1 MKDNSKALIFDFSK
15 KNFYSLTPLISTI
28 DDDENLGGLD
38 LILADKLDVGV
49 IKRELKKYDEI
60 IIGTSFRT
68 AQLPDIYER
77 MKLIYSNL
85 KTSDLEKINFIAGG
99 SHPSGDPLS
108 TLKIGFDAAFIGE
121 AESSLSTFLDAF
133 LQQKDLLSTPG
144 IAYLD
149 DKNDELKKNPRPP
162 AIVLDEYPFISA
174 KRGLHP
180 PLEISRG
187 CAFGCTF
194 CQVPNLF
201 QRQVRHRSPDVI
213 INAIKWMLPRRL
225 NDIRFITPNS
235 FGYMSSKP
243 RYVNEEAILY
253 LLSSIRSMD
262 GIRDIFFGT
271 FPGEVRPE
279 TVTEDFMNNIKPYLS
294 NRRISVGLQSGSD
307 KVLKKIRR
315 GHSVRDGLDAI
326 NILLSTGFTPVVDII
341 IGIPG
346 ASEEDEQLT
355 MELMNNFIEE
365 DVVFRAH
372 VFMPLPGTALEKTE
386 YSPVSS
392 KIKKTLGRLISQG
405 KIEGSWSQQEI
416 YAKDTWSTIKRIY
429 DLPPIKRE
437 DTH

>member
-1 MKDNSKALIFDFSK
+1 MKNSSKALIFDFSK

-28 DDDENLGGLD
+28 DNDENLSDLD
-38 LILADKLDVGV
+38 VILAEELDVNV
-49 IKRELKKYDEI
+49 IKKELKKHDEI

-68 AQLPDIYER
+68 AQLPEIYER
-77 MKLIYSNL
+77 MKIIYSNL
-85 KTSDLEKINFIAGG
+85 KTTDLEKITFIAGG

-121 AESSLSTFLDAF
+121 AESSLSSFLDAF
-133 LQQKDLLSTPG
+133 LQQGAIFSTPG

-149 DKNDELKKNPRPP
+149 DKTDELKINPRPP

-174 KRGLHP
+174 KRGLYP

-201 QRQVRHRSPDVI
+201 HRQVRHRSPDVI
-213 INAIKWMLPRRL
+213 IDAIKWMLPRRL

-235 FGYMSSKP
+235 FGYMSSKSK
-243 RYVNEEAILY
+243 YVNEEAILY
-253 LLSSIRSMD
+253 LLASIRSMD
-262 GIRDIFFGT
+262 GIRDVFFGT

-279 TVTEDFMNNIKPYLS
+279 TVSEDFMNNIKPYLS

-307 KVLKKIRR
+307 KVLKEIRR
-315 GHSVRDGLDAI
+315 GHSVKDGLEAI

-341 IGIPG
+341 IGIPA
-346 ASEEDEQLT
+346 ASEEDEHLT

-372 VFMPLPGTALEKTE
+372 AFMPLPGTALEKTE

-392 KIKKTLGRLISQG
+392 KIKKTLGRLSSQG

-416 YAKDTWSTIKRIY
+416 YAQNTWNTIKRIY
-429 DLPPIKRE
+429 DLPPIQRE
-437 DTH
+437 DIH

>member
-1 MKDNSKALIFDFSK
+1 MKDSSKALILDFSK

-28 DDDENLGGLD
+28 DNDENLKDLD
-38 LILADKLDVGV
+38 VILAEDLDVKV
-49 IKRELKKYDEI
+49 IKKELKKHGEI

-85 KTSDLEKINFIAGG
+85 KTSDLEKITFIAGG

-108 TLKIGFDAAFIGE
+108 TLKIGFDTAFIGE
-121 AESSLSTFLDAF
+121 AESSLSSFLDAF
-133 LQQKDLLSTPG
+133 LQGGDLLSTPG

-149 DKNDELKKNPRPP
+149 DKNDELKKNTRPP

-174 KRGLHP
+174 TRGLYP

-194 CQVPNLF
+194 CQVPGLF
-201 QRQVRHRSPDVI
+201 HRQVRHRSPDII
-213 INAIKWMLPRRL
+213 INAIKWLLPRRM

-262 GIRDIFFGT
+262 GIRDVFFGT

-307 KVLKKIRR
+307 KVLKEIRR
-315 GHSVRDGLDAI
+315 GHSVKDGLDAI
-326 NILLSTGFTPVVDII
+326 NILLSTGFSPVVDII
-341 IGIPG
+341 LGIPG
-346 ASEEDEQLT
+346 ASEEDEHFT

-372 VFMPLPGTALEKTE
+372 VFMPLPGTTLEKTE

-392 KIKKTLGRLISQG
+392 KIKKTLGRLSSQG

-416 YAKDTWSTIKRIY
+416 YAKNTWATIKRIY
-429 DLPPIKRE
+429 DLPSIKRE
-437 DTH
+437 DIH